1 MSLVSCARAVI
12 LSKFQI
18 NFLSGAVL
26 SEDLSNNKRAYLL
39 PPKRTLPDNTREKLR
54 QRKYRSRLQNLS
66 RFVGPLKVLGF
77 TLIIISLCYLSLVQL
92 KHIFF
97 GTSYFE
103 LKKIEV
109 SGNSYL
115 TKNSVLKIAG
125 IAPGLNVLLI
135 DRDGIKQ
142 RLLGNP
148 FIKSAEVKLEGLY
161 NLRLLVDE
169 RKPFLYAKV
178 GASFLEIASDG
189 VVMSIRSTPDFN
201 FPIIT
206 GLNLET
212 SRPGDSL
219 LDNDGFFT
227 ARKWINFLGPEILSQ
242 LSEINLF
249 SLQNPYVYL
258 LSGEKVFP
266 RSLEDFKKRYLFLRA
281 LLDNLRKNNVEPIYL
296 DMRAPS
302 EIVVRPR
309 NKK

>member
-1 MSLVSCARAVI
+1 
-12 LSKFQI
+12 
-18 NFLSGAVL
+18 
-26 SEDLSNNKRAYLL
+26 
-39 PPKRTLPDNTREKLR
+39 
-54 QRKYRSRLQNLS
+54 
-66 RFVGPLKVLGF
+66 
-77 TLIIISLCYLSLVQL
+77 LSLIQL

-109 SGNSYL
+109 TGNSYL
-115 TKNSVLKIAG
+115 TKESVLKIAG

-135 DRDGIKQ
+135 DRDGIKR
-142 RLLGNP
+142 RLLLNS
-148 FIKSAEVKLEGLY
+148 FIKTAEVKLEGLY
-161 NLRLLVDE
+161 NLRLVVEE

-189 VVMSIRSTPDFN
+189 VVMSIKSSPDFN

-227 ARKWINFLGPEILSQ
+227 ARKWINFLGSEILSQ

-258 LSGEKVFP
+258 LTGEKVFP

-302 EIVVRPR
+302 EIVVRPK